1 MSTMTETL
9 KDEALFIPSEDD
21 ATSTE
26 RTQYI
31 PKVAGEYLGH
41 ITEARTLT
49 REFKKD
55 GRTLKARIFKFK
67 VEVAKENE
75 HNTYTLADK
84 DGTTKDVTG
93 EHYVGWTMVA
103 DGVFRFLEPRETDTF
118 ESNAEGNK
126 RYLMFCQ
133 SLGMDI
139 RTEERTVNDKTVTV
153 QVLPDIT
160 VEDLNGTPV
169 VAVVG
174 RGQDWVN
181 DEGET
186 RRSWRCKFT
195 KHWKDGKRLAATK
208 GALNDLP
215 F

>member
-1 MSTMTETL
+1 MDTTMTDTL
-9 KDEALFIPSEDD
+9 KHAEALFIPSED
-21 ATSTE
+21 AE
-26 RTQYI
+26 REEYV
-31 PKVAGEYLGH
+31 PKVEGDYLGH
-41 ITEARTLT
+41 ITESRTIT

-55 GRTLKARIFKFK
+55 GRTFKARIFNFK
-67 VEVAKENE
+67 VHVAPENDR
-75 HNTYTLADK
+75 NTYTVTDR

-93 EHYVGWTMVA
+93 DNYVGWSMVA
-103 DGVFRFLEPRETDTF
+103 DGVFRFLEPRDTDTF

-133 SLGMDI
+133 SLGLDI
-139 RTEERTVNDKTVTV
+139 KTEERTVNGKTLSV
-153 QVLPDIT
+153 QILPDLTI
-160 VEDLNGTPV
+160 EDLNGTPV
-169 VAVVG
+169 TAVVG

-195 KHWKDGKRLAATK
+195 KLWKDGKRLAVRNTD
-208 GALNDLP
+208 DLP